1 MSGFDPRP
9 AIAAL
14 ESVSDTRFGATPEAQ
29 ATYLNE
35 LKARISGRSPD
46 DKKEATKLAVETA
59 KMLITVGIAVL
70 VAAGTMLQFA
80 RSGGLGWQSPTIICF
95 GVAVAFLIASM
106 TSGFSAISAVYKQ
119 ADGRNGMVGDPWS
132 TVPIVGKLNLQSGFG
147 MIAIVALLSG
157 LYLWAE
163 SEQTTI
169 TAVTVTIPATSHLS
183 AAHGPLTISGSW
195 TELRLQTSGN
205 QELRL
210 PPGSAPISI
219 ACK

>member
-1 MSGFDPRP
+1 
-9 AIAAL
+9 L
-14 ESVSDTRFGATPEAQ
+14 DTRFGATPEVQ

-106 TSGFSAISAVYKQ
+106 TSGFSAIIRFTNKLT
-119 ADGRNGMVGDPWS
+119 VGTAWLAIR
-132 TVPIVGKLNLQSGFG
+132 VPRC
-147 MIAIVALLSG
+147 
-157 LYLWAE
+157 
-163 SEQTTI
+163 
-169 TAVTVTIPATSHLS
+169 
-183 AAHGPLTISGSW
+183 PL
-195 TELRLQTSGN
+195 
-205 QELRL
+205 
-210 PPGSAPISI
+210 
-219 ACK
+219 